1 MFKLLFNV
9 MNLCTHF
16 PLSFG
21 SSLLSNEQP
30 TRQKVQKPQ
39 RKKAAA
45 DIAKEMQIHEL
56 FCCGQ
61 TALYLLKIFFMAGSL
76 STDNAI
82 P

>member
-1 MFKLLFNV
+1 M
-9 MNLCTHF
+9 
-16 PLSFG
+16 
-21 SSLLSNEQP
+21 LSNEQP
-30 TRQKVQKPQ
+30 TRPKVQRPK

-56 FCCGQ
+56 FYYGQ